1 MGRPPPAPTQR
12 SITVQSRSFRRDGWG
27 CGTGAHIEN
36 EISSWMSGSGFL
48 DEIIEESTKKN
59 PEFPELV
66 DAAYGVLTWVVS
78 RSA

>member
-1 MGRPPPAPTQR
+1 
-12 SITVQSRSFRRDGWG
+12 
-27 CGTGAHIEN
+27 
-36 EISSWMSGSGFL
+36 MSGSGFL